1 MSACTKGW
9 LRTSKQRL
17 LLVTLILCALIAVVV
32 AAVGYQS
39 AGWIGVLISVG
50 AVAGFLLAGAAA
62 GLLIRWI
69 ESGEDQ

>member
-1 MSACTKGW
+1 MTDSTKGW
-9 LRTSKQRL
+9 LRTSNQRGTF
-17 LLVTLILCALIAVVV
+17 VTLILCTLFAGVV
-32 AAVGYQS
+32 AAAGYQS

-50 AVAGFLLAGAAA
+50 VVAGLLVGAAA